1 MAIIGIG
8 KINKKILYAFA
19 GGLCKLLPEIIL
31 YNIEQ
36 QELRS
41 HPLILGLNSGLGMIF
56 AIIPLIYFNKNI
68 KKLNLKKPQNQ
79 EYSLNDYQELIYE
92 EKIDYY
98 VNDQN
103 SKTLVIILIIAFLDL
118 CQKFLSFLIG
128 SYNNFWMFD
137 SLFIIIF
144 SYFILKM
151 KFFKHHLL
159 SLIVIIISGIILNIF
174 KLIESFE
181 FIDFINSVIVEII
194 YSLEIVLSKYAMEKK
209 FCSPFRIVYY
219 QGLVVF
225 FMNLLLLLIF
235 SFIPIES
242 GKIKYNNETY
252 VDNLMEYFSH
262 FKGIEILVFILSMIG
277 RTGFIMFGLLT
288 VQYFTPVHI
297 ILVLI
302 IGEIF
307 HYFMNEKTDYTLY
320 IKYPILILIIFFALI
335 LLEIIE
341 LNFCGFQINT
351 KKNIIERAE
360 TEDIFSNYDNESTGN
375 ELGLSKII

>member
-92 EKIDYY
+92 ENIDYY

-118 CQKFLSFLIG
+118 CQKFLSFFIG

-288 VQYFTPVHI
+288 VQYYTPAHI

-307 HYFMNEKTDYTLY
+307 HYFMYEKTDYTLY